1 MKKLLLITSLLVST
15 LAFSQDTYQYKG
27 YGQNAIYEFTDS
39 TLTSNHNGNITQT
52 PIKIISKTEKIS
64 IYVMTEPY
72 MGVTTKFSFV
82 KKGKKDKYVMLQDNI
97 DDFTKAVTS
106 THLFVKKI

>member
-1 MKKLLLITSLLVST
+1 
-15 LAFSQDTYQYKG
+15 
-27 YGQNAIYEFTDS
+27 
-39 TLTSNHNGNITQT
+39 
-52 PIKIISKTEKIS
+52 
-64 IYVMTEPY
+64 MTEPY